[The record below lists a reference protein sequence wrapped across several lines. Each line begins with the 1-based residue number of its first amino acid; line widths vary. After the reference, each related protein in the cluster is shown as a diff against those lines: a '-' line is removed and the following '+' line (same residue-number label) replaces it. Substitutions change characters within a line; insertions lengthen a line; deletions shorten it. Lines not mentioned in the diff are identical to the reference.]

1 MTTEIVVAEVRP
13 LHEEEVAA
21 MERHFPSAIADKH
34 RVRLARQRRGD
45 ALYLIAWLEEAPVG
59 HVLLKFGVT
68 GLEPGAPR
76 LPDCPHIE
84 DLLVKPE
91 WRSRGIG
98 SSLLTAA
105 EEAAAERGCSRVGLN
120 VASENL
126 RARKLYAQRGY
137 VDSGLG
143 EFQAGGSY
151 LDAEGTLRSWSDA
164 SLYLVKR
171 LGNGRESRIE
181 SRE

>member
-13 LHEEEVAA
+13 LGEEEVAA

-34 RVRLARQRRGD
+34 RVRLARQRRDD

-59 HVLLKFGVT
+59 HVLLKFT
-68 GLEPGAPR
+68 ATADPAAPR

-98 SSLLTAA
+98 SSLLAAA
-105 EEAAAERGCSRVGLN
+105 EEAAARRGCTRVGLN
-120 VASENL
+120 VAAENL
-126 RARKLYAQRGY
+126 RARKLYAERGY

-151 LDAEGTLRSWSDA
+151 LDAGGVLRTWSDA
-164 SLYLVKR
+164 SLYLVKK
-171 LGNGRESRIE
+171 LE
-181 SRE
+181 